1 MSIRIPID
9 AAASIVRAILAIQFF
24 DALSRP
30 YECDVAVAPVRPWRA
45 TAAVDSVERAI
56 LAIQFFDALLLLLIC
71 RKGYSRGPDSVLL
84 SRVNAL
90 LLSLLLL
97 LLLLLIG
104 LSRDPGREG
113 YIVIV
118 DAIQVDTLSWRIP
131 CCCCWWWSVE
141 MVILAILIDAKPC
154 ECWLI
159 PADLMPSVLLS
170 CMNERAAASF
180 CCCFCQKDPA

>member
-24 DALSRP
+24 DAL
-30 YECDVAVAPVRPWRA
+30 
-45 TAAVDSVERAI
+45 
-56 LAIQFFDALLLLLIC
+56 LLLLIC
-71 RKGYSRGPDSVLL
+71 RKGYSCDPDSVLL

-104 LSRDPGREG
+104 LSRNPGREG

-131 CCCCWWWSVE
+131 CCCC
-141 MVILAILIDAKPC
+141 C
-154 ECWLI
+154 
-159 PADLMPSVLLS
+159 
-170 CMNERAAASF
+170 
-180 CCCFCQKDPA
+180 